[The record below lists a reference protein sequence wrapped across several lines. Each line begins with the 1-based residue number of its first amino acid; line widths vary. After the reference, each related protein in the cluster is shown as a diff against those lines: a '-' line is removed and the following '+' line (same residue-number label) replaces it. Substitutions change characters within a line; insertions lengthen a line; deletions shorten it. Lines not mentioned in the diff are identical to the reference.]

1 MPGFCS
7 VCLPQLLQRGIGEP
21 PLIPLL
27 LALLQLWFPHGAEP
41 WGCQELSPLLLLRA
55 EPFPPFQS
63 LCYFPS
69 LPYFWPCWPPARHPP
84 NRKKSSGSGEGGQ
97 SLWDASRG
105 SIPADERAFGAT
117 TRPRRATGVPACL
130 QGGCTGSGASWGPGA
145 PGGTSE
151 EPGATVCW
159 PGTWRGRVPWH
170 RAGDSR
176 AALPAAISGGQ
187 GPAPGSC
194 CPFIF
199 NSPPRDKRGRGEGRG
214 IPLLPPVWA
223 ATGLLGSFPVFALL
237 PSESQIRIP
246 SVGDPTK
253 SVGLGLGGAREGAG
267 AGGEVR
273 FLPFLEE
280 LGRPHAAS
288 SVWLVEASGGSEEA
302 SRRPHRWKFDH
313 PRLNRLFDLF

>member
-7 VCLPQLLQRGIGEP
+7 VCLPQLLQGEP

-27 LALLQLWFPHGAEP
+27 LALLQPGLWFPHGAEP
-41 WGCQELSPLLLLRA
+41 WGCQELSPLLLPQA

-97 SLWDASRG
+97 SPWDASRG

-117 TRPRRATGVPACL
+117 TQPRRATGVPACL

-199 NSPPRDKRGRGEGRG
+199 NSPPAGQTGTGRGTRNPPPSPGVGSERAFG
-214 IPLLPPVWA
+214 I
-223 ATGLLGSFPVFALL
+223 FPRFCLA
-237 PSESQIRIP
+237 SIRIP
-246 SVGDPTK
+246 NPDPFGGRPYRERWVG
-253 SVGLGLGGAREGAG
+253 VRGCRGGGQGGGGGPVSPFPGGIREATCCQQRLAG
-267 AGGEVR
+267 RGKRRLRGGEQ
-273 FLPFLEE
+273 
-280 LGRPHAAS
+280 AS
-288 SVWLVEASGGSEEA
+288 AQMEI
-302 SRRPHRWKFDH
+302 
-313 PRLNRLFDLF
+313 